1 MACAA
6 GGRRQVYVHAEVR
19 ARPGDRLV
27 RNVARD
33 PRAGLRAHRVRL
45 VIHTRNRDIRS
56 SVRVPRLVYCTR
68 CSNCTSQWRH
78 YSKLES
84 HEASSNLHC
93 VLVRVCAL
101 MQRLFGH
108 ISGGALRGRRR
119 GHLARAAQRLGPRRL
134 VHRVL
139 EHAAAR
145 RRARARREPLQLC
158 LCRVGACAL
167 PPSPCLPA
175 RSRAARRYSVNTT
188 INTNTTTYTNSL
200 V

>member
-1 MACAA
+1 MWAVPELLAAMRMYAFIRILCDVACAA

-78 YSKLES
+78 YSK
-84 HEASSNLHC
+84 
-93 VLVRVCAL
+93 V
-101 MQRLFGH
+101 
-108 ISGGALRGRRR
+108 
-119 GHLARAAQRLGPRRL
+119 
-134 VHRVL
+134 
-139 EHAAAR
+139 
-145 RRARARREPLQLC
+145 
-158 LCRVGACAL
+158 
-167 PPSPCLPA
+167 
-175 RSRAARRYSVNTT
+175 
-188 INTNTTTYTNSL
+188 
-200 V
+200 